1 MDAREHDL
9 YFDRIRF
16 ENECL
21 LRIGTE
27 FQSFF
32 ERIMSMAESTF
43 VTVRPW
49 GSEGDGKCDGLVT
62 ATGTVFQVY
71 APEQIKIAPTR
82 TKMEEDCAGAVDQW
96 DAMREW
102 IFVWSALNKGLPP
115 ELITCLTDLRKRY
128 PRLKVDDWNR
138 DRLWGV
144 VEGKLNRLDRAR
156 LFGPPPRIENSNMAT
171 AVEIQTV
178 LNFLAADSS
187 GPAPEDGFDL
197 TDLKPKLAKNHLT
210 ATTERLVGRALPLA
224 REVENYVNGS
234 YDSDFSKK
242 VGARLI
248 GHYQELTATGLSG
261 DNAFVR
267 LVDFASGDE
276 VRSEAFFWGAAG
288 IVTYYFEICD
298 IFER

>member
-1 MDAREHDL
+1 LDANEHDL

-21 LRIGTE
+21 LRTGTE
-27 FQSFF
+27 FQSLF
-32 ERIMSMAESTF
+32 EGIMSKAESSF

-49 GSEGDGKCDGLVT
+49 GSEGDRKCDGLVT

-71 APEQIKIAPTR
+71 APEQIKIASTR
-82 TKMEEDCAGAVDQW
+82 TKMEEDCAGAVDHW
-96 DAMREW
+96 DEMREW
-102 IFVWSALNKGLPP
+102 VFVWSGLNKGLPP
-115 ELITCLTDLRKRY
+115 ELVTCLTDLRGRY
-128 PRLKVDDWNR
+128 PRLTVDDWNR
-138 DRLWGV
+138 DRLWSV
-144 VEGKLNRLDRAR
+144 VEKKLSKLDRAT
-156 LFGPPPRIENSNMAT
+156 LFGPPPRIENSETAT

-178 LNFLAADSS
+178 LNFLATDSR
-187 GPAPEDGFDL
+187 GPAPEEDFDL

-224 REVENYVNGS
+224 REVERYVNGN
-234 YDSDFSKK
+234 YDSSFSKK

-248 GHYQELTATGLSG
+248 GHYQELTASGLSG
-261 DNAFVR
+261 DNAFLR
-267 LVDFASGDE
+267 LVDFASGD
-276 VRSEAFFWGAAG
+276 VGRGEAYFWGAAG